1 MPILH
6 RGQRPARPG
15 AAPAA
20 RSSLTGQAW
29 PIALTLGAVI
39 VFVIFLVQ
47 ATFALALLMAM
58 ATLLAGAILLTLVSG
73 TAWISRLGELL
84 ADLRRRH

>member
-6 RGQRPARPG
+6 RGQRPARPE

-20 RSSLTGQAW
+20 RSSLTDHAW
-29 PIALTLGAVI
+29 PAVI
-39 VFVIFLVQ
+39 TLAAAIVFILFLVQ
-47 ATFALALLMAM
+47 ATLAM
-58 ATLLAGAILLTLVSG
+58 ALIMAIVTLLAGAVLLTLVSG
-73 TAWISRLGELL
+73 TAWISRLRELP